1 MTRRKID
8 YFVLLAAVLM
18 TAACSGTIDDGLDNG
33 SETPELSLKCDR
45 NYIKA
50 DGQDAVTLTL
60 YYNGKEVTED
70 FTVYNNN
77 TEIEL
82 ADGNKFVTTEL
93 DRYTLWAS
101 YKASQSNEVL
111 ITSVSIDVPEA
122 PADPKP
128 ESTSFVKKVL
138 VVDYTGTGCQ
148 FCPKMKTLLRKSLG
162 DPILGTWV
170 SLVEIHSFNS
180 SDPAYFAAP
189 IDEYANVTEYPT
201 VVVDFAKTF
210 SNYNNQT
217 GFEDIVKERHAI
229 PAAGGISVISEV
241 DDNGVVVMKATVK
254 AAEKASFRIGAWIL
268 EDGIYGIQ
276 SGATD
281 LTMNT
286 HDNCL
291 RLADSRIDGTKN
303 FIGHTLGELNEGD
316 TADHLF
322 IMQLS
327 EDWVYENCHAIVFIS
342 VEDERGYFYVN
353 NVLECGLEGSVP
365 FQYKN

>member
-8 YFVLLAAVLM
+8 FFALLAAVLM
-18 TAACSGTIDDGLDNG
+18 TAACSGIIDDGSDNASG
-33 SETPELSLKCDR
+33 NGELSLKCDR

-60 YYNGKEVTED
+60 YYNGKEVTEG
-70 FTVYNNN
+70 FTIYNKN

-82 ADGNKFVTTEL
+82 AEGNRFITTKE

-101 YKASQSNEVL
+101 YKTSQSNEVY
-111 ITSVSIDVPEA
+111 ITSVGIDVPET
-122 PADPKP
+122 PADPQP
-128 ESTSFVKKVL
+128 ESTSFEKKVL

-148 FCPKMKTLLRKSLG
+148 FCPYMKTLLRQSLG
-162 DPILGTWV
+162 DPILGKWV
-170 SLVEIHSFNS
+170 SMVEIHSFNLN
-180 SDPAYFAAP
+180 DPAYFAAP
-189 IDEYANVTEYPT
+189 IDEFANITNYPT
-201 VVVDFAKTF
+201 VVVDFANTF
-210 SNYNNQT
+210 SNYNDKN
-217 GFEDIVKERHAI
+217 GFEDIVKARHAI
-229 PAAGGISVISEV
+229 PAAGGIAVNSVV
-241 DDNGVVVMKATVK
+241 DNGKVVMKATVK

-268 EDGIYGIQ
+268 EDGIYGPQQGTSDI
-276 SGATD
+276 
-281 LTMNT
+281 TMFT
-286 HDNCL
+286 HDHCL

-316 TADHLF
+316 TADYLF
-322 IMQLS
+322 TMQLS
-327 EDWVYENCHAIVFIS
+327 ENWVYENCHAIVFIS